1 VDDIQSYRCH
11 CASGFKGIHCEGKV
25 YMVLNTKERKGGE
38 RVHFNATLREHMHK
52 YIIKSSLTDVT
63 VLWGSQEYTV
73 KEKFT

>member
-1 VDDIQSYRCH
+1 
-11 CASGFKGIHCEGKV
+11 
-25 YMVLNTKERKGGE
+25 MVLNTKERKGGE